1 MFNVKDFGA
10 KGDGISLNTDAIQS
24 AIDAC
29 HKEGGGTVVIENGT
43 YKTGKIF
50 MRSNVNLHI
59 DINAVL
65 LGSENTDDFPE
76 SSDEEASHITTDN
89 LPRWRN
95 SCLIFANECENISI
109 TGMGKIDCN
118 GENFIYL
125 KENCTSGWKY
135 ARKNL
140 PTPPRVVF
148 FTGCNNVLIQDVTM
162 VNQPAGWSYW
172 IHDCDYVK
180 IDGLKIFADVNY
192 PNNDG
197 IHINCSRNVTISNCD
212 ITCGD
217 DAIIVRANSK
227 SLKENKVC
235 EKVTVTNCNLTS
247 YSGGIRLGW
256 YNDGVI
262 RNCVFS
268 NIVMTDT
275 TNGINI
281 VLPFLNQDKPKTFEN
296 SGMADIGREATL
308 IENIS
313 FNNIIMHKIRQRP
326 LRIMVSKNEQVRLE
340 GIRNIHFTNLHATAL
355 AYPEIVG
362 RDDMKIKNIS
372 FSDCTFER
380 ISPDVFENAMFH
392 GANSHLEN
400 DTNTAS
406 YMHMENAANVTVNN
420 TRFDTLI

>member
-10 KGDGISLNTDAIQS
+10 KGDGITLNTNAIQS

-296 SGMADIGREATL
+296 SGMADIGREDTL

-313 FNNIIMHKIRQRP
+313 FNNIIMDKIRQRP
-326 LRIMVSKNEQVRLE
+326 VRIFVSKNPDVRLE
-340 GIRNIHFTNLHATAL
+340 GIRNISFTNLRATSV

-362 RDDMKIKNIS
+362 REDMKIKNIS
-372 FSDCTFER
+372 FCDCTFER
-380 ISPDVFENAMFH
+380 ISPDVFDNFMFH
-392 GANSHLEN
+392 GTCSYLEE
-400 DTNTAS
+400 DLKTAS
-406 YMHMENAANVTVNN
+406 YMHMENASNVTVNN

>member
-1 MFNVKDFGA
+1 MYDITEFGA
-10 KGDGISLNTDAIQS
+10 VGDGVTVNTISIQN
-24 AIDAC
+24 AIDTC
-29 HKEGGGTVVIENGT
+29 FLSGGGTVCIQNGV
-43 YKTGKIF
+43 YKTGKIILK
-50 MRSNVNLHI
+50 SNVNLRI
-59 DINAVL
+59 EANAVL
-65 LGSENTDDFPE
+65 LGSENVEDYPE
-76 SSDEEASHITTDN
+76 STDAQASHITTDN

-95 SCLIFANECENISI
+95 SCMIFANECENISI

-118 GENFIYL
+118 GEHFIQL
-125 KENCTSGWKY
+125 KENADRGWKY

-148 FTGCNNVLIQDVTM
+148 FTGCNNIKIQDVTM

-172 IHDCDYVK
+172 IHDCDYVN
-180 IDGLKIFADVNY
+180 IHGLKIIADVNY

-197 IHINCSRNVTISNCD
+197 IHINCSRNVNISNCD

-281 VLPFLNQDKPKTFEN
+281 VLPFLSQDHPKTFEF
-296 SGMADIGREATL
+296 SGMADIGREDTL

-313 FNNIIMHKIRQRP
+313 FNNIVMDKIRSRP
-326 LRIMVSKNEQVRLE
+326 LRIFVSKNTDVRLE
-340 GIRNIHFTNLHATAL
+340 GIRNISFSNFRVTSV

-372 FSDCTFER
+372 FSDCTFEK
-380 ISPDVFENAMFH
+380 ISPYTFTNFMLH
-392 GANSHLEN
+392 GSASYLE
-400 DTNTAS
+400 DDLKTAS
-406 YMHMENAANVTVNN
+406 YMHIENATNVTVNN
-420 TRFDTLI
+420 TRFETLI